1 MPSNTL
7 VSHGILVSGLMLRAE
22 FLGFTGVTL
31 SQDCLQIKIQL
42 LLLMRYRYLLLM
54 RAQQEVPLPRGLTPL
69 LHLAGNKTH
78 AYSVARRMQ
87 TQTPLVL
94 LSPTGH
100 QAGGRTE
107 SLKAS
112 LASTRYFIPSV
123 SSLSNPTGDPG

>member
-1 MPSNTL
+1 MPNNTL

-42 LLLMRYRYLLLM
+42 LLLMRYRYLVLM
-54 RAQQEVPLPRGLTPL
+54 RVQVPLPCGLTLL